1 MRRET
6 FSLEQHSTSKHKHN
20 SMKYNKYVRYWLIAG
35 CILLFFQIF
44 IGGVTRITGSGL
56 SITKWEIVTG
66 TFPPM
71 TESAWNH
78 EFDLYKA
85 TPQYEKINQGMELSK
100 FKFIYF
106 WEYFHRLWARLM
118 GFVFLFPFLF
128 FIRKKWID
136 KWMIRQLGLVI
147 FWAMMAAVFG
157 WIMVASGLVERPWV
171 NAYKLS
177 LHLGIALATL
187 SFLVWG
193 TYRAHDLHTSA
204 VNNKVLHRLAC
215 LFLFALVLQIFF
227 GAIVSGMRAALY
239 YPSWPDMNGHYLPS
253 ILLDGDSWKLENL
266 VDYDKD
272 AFMPALI
279 HVLHRNW
286 GYFVYFFGLFLS
298 VKILRYPLRKIF
310 YRFNIAMIVVLN
322 LQVILGILTLLNSR
336 IAIPLFYGVMHQ
348 AIAIFILC
356 ISLFNIYALKRRTY
370 N

>member
-1 MRRET
+1 MV
-6 FSLEQHSTSKHKHN
+6 
-20 SMKYNKYVRYWLIAG
+20 YNKYVRYWLIAG
-35 CILLFFQIF
+35 CVLLFFQIF

-66 TFPPM
+66 TLPPL
-71 TESAWNH
+71 TDKAWNDA
-78 EFDLYKA
+78 FDLYKN
-85 TPQYEKINQGMELSK
+85 TPQYQKINQGMELSQ

-118 GFVFLFPFLF
+118 GFVFLFPFIF
-128 FIRKKWID
+128 FIVKKWID
-136 KWMIRQLGLVI
+136 PWMIRQLCLVI

-157 WIMVASGLVERPWV
+157 WIMVASGLVDRPWV

-193 TYRAHDLHTSA
+193 TYKAFDLQKQA
-204 VNNKVLHRLAC
+204 VNNSYLYKLAVW
-215 LFLFALVLQIFF
+215 FLVALILQIFF
-227 GAIVSGMRAALY
+227 GAVVSGMRAALY
-239 YPSWPDMNGHYLPS
+239 YPSWPDLNGQLIPEVLMES
-253 ILLDGDSWKLENL
+253 ESWNLSNL

-286 GYFVYFFGLFLS
+286 GYFVYAFGMFLS
-298 VKILRYPLRKIF
+298 IRVLRYPLKAIF
-310 YRFNIAMIVVLN
+310 YRFNIGLIVFLN
-322 LQVILGILTLLNSR
+322 LQVLLGILTLLN
-336 IAIPLFYGVMHQ
+336 AKATIPLFYGIMHQ
-348 AIAIFILC
+348 AVAIFILC
-356 ISLFNIYALKRRTY
+356 IALFNIFVLRRRTY

>member
-1 MRRET
+1 MI
-6 FSLEQHSTSKHKHN
+6 
-20 SMKYNKYVRYWLIAG
+20 YNKFVRYWLLAG

-66 TFPPM
+66 TLPPLS
-71 TESAWNH
+71 EQAWQS
-78 EFDLYKA
+78 EFDLYKE
-85 TPQYEKINQGMELSK
+85 TPQYQKINQGMSLKK

-106 WEYFHRLWARLM
+106 WEYFHRLWARIM
-118 GFVFLFPFLF
+118 GLVFLFPFVF
-128 FIRKKWID
+128 FLAKKWLD
-136 KWMIRQLGLVI
+136 KWMTRQLGFVI

-187 SFLVWG
+187 SVSVHNSKL
-193 TYRAHDLHTSA
+193 Y
-204 VNNKVLHRLAC
+204 RLA
-215 LFLFALVLQIFF
+215 LFFLLALILQIFF

-239 YPSWPDMNGHYLPS
+239 YPSWPDLNGHFIPE
-253 ILLDGDSWKLENL
+253 ILYDLSNWKIENL

-286 GYFVYFFGLFLS
+286 GYFVYILGIVLS
-298 VKILRYPLRKIF
+298 IKILKYPLRPIF
-310 YRFNIAMIVVLN
+310 YRFNIALIICLN
-322 LQVILGILTLLNSR
+322 LQVILGILTLLNSETT
-336 IAIPLFYGVMHQ
+336 IPLFYGIMHQ

-356 ISLFNIYALKRRTY
+356 ISLFNIYVLKKRTY
-370 N
+370 ISDTGGKKGGKI